1 MNEMDRRHVKTQL
14 VSRLSLETRG
24 YLHHLAA
31 QGQSVLLQAV
41 FYLPIAQLYISQ
53 RWF

>member
-14 VSRLSLETRG
+14 ARRVSLQARG
-24 YLHHLAA
+24 HLHLAA

-41 FYLPIAQLYISQ
+41 FHLPIAQLYIFL
-53 RWF
+53 RWL